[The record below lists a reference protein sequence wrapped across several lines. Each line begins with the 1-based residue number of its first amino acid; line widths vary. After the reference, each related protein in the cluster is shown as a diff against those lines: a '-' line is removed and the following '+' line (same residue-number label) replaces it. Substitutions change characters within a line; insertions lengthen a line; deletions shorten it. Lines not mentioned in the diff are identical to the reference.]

1 MELKKL
7 REQKAALLADMRK
20 LVDAANGESRGFTD
34 DEKTKYAD
42 LRKQVNELN
51 ERIEAL
57 EQLEEE
63 ERQLQEPVQKPEARA
78 QQKDDGLTAEERSFV
93 AIIRG
98 MKEQRNDVNMTPAA
112 NSAGAA
118 IPTTVARKIIELV
131 KDRCPIF
138 QLADTY
144 YVKGTL
150 VIPVEDSTG
159 GITAGYADEF
169 STTEGSAEKL
179 SSVTLTGYLIKALTK
194 VSKSLL
200 NNSDIDLFNY
210 AVNKLADAMQDKV
223 ELEYLMGTANKIAG
237 LKAGIAAANTVTAAA
252 TNAVTL
258 DELIDVQDKVKDIY
272 QKDAIWIMNSA
283 TRTAIRKLKDQQNR
297 YQLEPDPTARWGYK
311 LFGKDVYCSDNMP
324 AMAAGAYAIFY
335 GDMSG
340 LASKVSEEIDIT
352 VLLEKYA
359 EQHAIGIVAF
369 TELDAKVENTQKL
382 SCLKMKAS

>member
-42 LRKQVNELN
+42 LRKQVNDVT

-63 ERQLQEPVQKPEARA
+63 ERQLQEPVQAQGAGA

-93 AIIRG
+93 AMIRG
-98 MKEQRNDVNMTPAA
+98 MKEQRNDVNMTPDA

-118 IPTTVARKIIELV
+118 IPTTVARKIIERV

-150 VIPVEDSTG
+150 IIPVEDSTG

-169 STTEGSAEKL
+169 STTDGTAEKL

-258 DELIDVQDKVKDIY
+258 DEVKDIY

-369 TELDAKVENTQKL
+369 AELDAKVENPQKL